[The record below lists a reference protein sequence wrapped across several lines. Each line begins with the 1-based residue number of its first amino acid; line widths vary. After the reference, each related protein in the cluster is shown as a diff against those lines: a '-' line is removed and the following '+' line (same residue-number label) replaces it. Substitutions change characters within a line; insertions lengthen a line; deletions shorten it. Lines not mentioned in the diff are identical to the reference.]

1 MVNLSTYFREKPLK
15 FFISFIF
22 AFIGSKLLFKYFD
35 FNYDIF
41 SDPLDPLKFIIDTGV
56 FVVIFIST
64 QILYEKYWEKRINKN
79 SHNSPN

>member
-64 QILYEKYWEKRINKN
+64 RILYEKVFDKTNKQEQ
-79 SHNSPN
+79 P